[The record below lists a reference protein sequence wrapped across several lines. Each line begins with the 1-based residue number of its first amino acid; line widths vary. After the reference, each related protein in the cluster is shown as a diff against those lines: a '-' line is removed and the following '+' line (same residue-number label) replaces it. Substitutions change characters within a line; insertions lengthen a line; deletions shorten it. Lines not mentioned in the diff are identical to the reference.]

1 MISSIAAAAEGAA
14 AASGSSNIVSSS
26 SSHQRGETASTKT
39 KLTCHAI
46 LSPPPLV
53 LGQGDD
59 RIVYTVRQPA
69 WQCCFSLDGIYLAVC
84 YGAPHPCI
92 RIWRQRQRPPQ
103 HPPRLDDENSMPPQE
118 WILEATLTGIH
129 ERTIRSV
136 AFAPVV
142 SPRILA
148 SASFDSTI
156 VIWEQQREQGPEQQ
170 PEKEWEC
177 VAQLEGH
184 DNEAKCVR
192 WNATGSLLAT
202 CGRDK
207 TVWVWECFLPG
218 TVGGPTSGGDYEC
231 IAVLNGHDADVK
243 CVQFAPSHGEWGDGQ
258 EIILSCSYD
267 ETIKCWA
274 EDGGDWYCA
283 ASISGVHSSTI
294 WSITLSPSG
303 GRLVSASSDGSLA
316 IYKCYTASEKKSMFD
331 DEKQDNTAVWKCVG
345 TLPDAHSSTIFSVD
359 YAPARAGHGRIVS
372 GGGDNRIQVYREA
385 MGSSSDQP
393 LFALDASASTDDG
406 DVNHVCWH
414 PLDGSLLASA
424 GDDGIVRLWTYGA

>member
-1 MISSIAAAAEGAA
+1 MASATTKGAA
-14 AASGSSNIVSSS
+14 SSNNP
-26 SSHQRGETASTKT
+26 KT
-39 KLTCHAI
+39 
-46 LSPPPLV
+46 LSCQATLRPPPSL

-59 RIVYTVRQPA
+59 QIVYTVRQPA
-69 WQCCFSLDGIYLAVC
+69 WQCCFSQDGIYLAVC
-84 YGAPHPCI
+84 YGAPDPCI
-92 RIWRQRQRPPQ
+92 RIWKWQQEAQ
-103 HPPRLDDENSMPPQE
+103 ALLLDNNMQNKE
-118 WILEATLTGIH
+118 WMLEATLSGIH

-136 AFAPVV
+136 AFAPVA

-156 VIWEQQREQGPEQQ
+156 VIWEQQNPQQQQQQQQ
-170 PEKEWEC
+170 PSGQQDWEC
-177 VAQLEGH
+177 MAQLEGH

-231 IAVLNGHDADVK
+231 IAVLNGHEADVK
-243 CVQFAPSHGEWGDGQ
+243 CVQFAPSHGEWGDGE
-258 EIILSCSYD
+258 EIILSSSYD

-283 ASISGVHSSTI
+283 ASIKGVHSSTI
-294 WSITLSPSG
+294 WSLTLSPSG
-303 GRLVSASSDGSLA
+303 GRLVSAGSDGSLA
-316 IYKCYTASEKKSMFD
+316 IYKCYTASEKKTMFP
-331 DEKQDNTAVWKCVG
+331 DEKQDNTAIWKCVG
-345 TLPDAHSSTIFSVD
+345 TLPDAHSSTVFSVD
-359 YAPARAGHGRIVS
+359 YAPARAGHGRIAS
-372 GGGDNRIQVYREA
+372 GGGDNRIQIYREV

-393 LFALDASASTDDG
+393 LFAVDASVSTEHG

-424 GDDGIVRLWTYGA
+424 GDDGAVRLWKYKA